1 MISAGVIAERER
13 SRNNIRKETYKSILE
28 GFSRK
33 VKAAAERR
41 EKHATLQ
48 VPPMVLG
55 FPMYPYDEALVYL
68 RRQLILAGYQVR
80 QGLETGQY
88 IVTWDR
94 PAGARPER
102 RSGGSAARAT
112 ETEPGDELFY
122 GLANMQKVA
131 AKLRAK

>member
-28 GFSRK
+28 GFSRR

-80 QGLETGQY
+80 QGLEPGQY
-88 IVTWDR
+88 IVTWER
-94 PAGARPER
+94 PAGRHDR
-102 RSGGSAARAT
+102 KSGGSASRAT
-112 ETEPGDELFY
+112 DAEPGDELFY